1 MGKIILEFD
10 GIEEQEE
17 AKLALNGALWYS
29 AIHELD
35 QKLRSHI
42 KHSIPFLH
50 TSTLHTSSPTNPTM
64 DPQEIEQ
71 QVLERVREELHDILS
86 KHELTL

>member
-17 AKLALNGALWYS
+17 AKLALNGVSWYS
-29 AIHELD
+29 AMHELD

-42 KHSIPFLH
+42 KYSTPFLH
-50 TSTLHTSSPTNPTM
+50 TSTLCTSTPINPT
-64 DPQEIEQ
+64 DLQEIEQ
-71 QVLERVREELHDILS
+71 QVLERVREELHDTLS
-86 KHELTL
+86 QYELTL